1 MYVSN
6 YWDIFDPL
14 PPVCILG
21 AFRWP
26 AWYLGTQNFTPSP
39 WMHLSAFPRLPPT
52 VYVLKEHPL
61 RGRVKRRR
69 WQVKMEVALHIR
81 ELGKKLLYSGSD
93 FSGPLI
99 ERRFRHPP
107 DCKAK
112 KMGNRPIT
120 PYVVDDRFNSNYHY
134 FFSKSLL
141 SITVAGHKS
150 WQICSKWTLWTIIL
164 TLFTIGRT
172 K

>member
-1 MYVSN
+1 MSSKTDSTACYELWYNARTSYPLDN
-6 YWDIFDPL
+6 RIFHGPL
-14 PPVCILG
+14 RSKYRYFSSPP
-21 AFRWP
+21 
-26 AWYLGTQNFTPSP
+26 S
-39 WMHLSAFPRLPPT
+39 PPT

-61 RGRVKRRR
+61 RGRVRRRR

-120 PYVVDDRFNSNYHY
+120 PYVVDDRFNSNCHY

-150 WQICSKWTLWTIIL
+150 WRICSKWTLWTIIL